1 MTPSLEAG
9 SEAVA
14 PVKSG
19 MIKEPLK
26 VSGALPPDYFDVT
39 SIIGR
44 EYPTLQLSE
53 LMSSPRRDEYIR
65 DLAITVSERGVVFFR
80 NQKDLTVS
88 MQKEFIDL
96 LGRLSGKPATSGI
109 HIHPLLEGKRD
120 VGINDAGDV
129 DDHISVISSKLS
141 RKLHLA
147 SRYTFAS
154 KGWHSEYFPPSF
166 DHYKANPPSMTFE
179 HVPSDYAILKMRKVP
194 PTGGDTIWA
203 SGYEMYDRL
212 SAPYQRFLEGLTAK
226 HANPDFQAAAAR
238 VGFEI
243 HPGPRGAAENVGQ
256 DLIAN
261 HPVVR
266 TNPVT
271 GWKSIYGA
279 LNQIEQLNELAPQ
292 ESQEV
297 LRYLGQLLT
306 NNHDLQCRFKWGVDD
321 VAIWDNR
328 SSFHTGTSDVDV
340 NHTRTGNRAVS
351 MGEVPYL
358 DPMSTSRREAL
369 GEAE

>member
-1 MTPSLEAG
+1 
-9 SEAVA
+9 
-14 PVKSG
+14 
-19 MIKEPLK
+19 
-26 VSGALPPDYFDVT
+26 
-39 SIIGR
+39 
-44 EYPTLQLSE
+44 
-53 LMSSPRRDEYIR
+53 
-65 DLAITVSERGVVFFR
+65 
-80 NQKDLTVS
+80 

-154 KGWHSEYFPPSF
+154 KGWHSEYFPQFFEHS
-166 DHYKANPPSMTFE
+166 KANPASMTFE

-292 ESQEV
+292 ESEEV

-321 VAIWDNR
+321 VAIVSFPHPRRYVWTMLISGCYSGIIGAR
-328 SSFHTGTSDVDV
+328 SIRALLMLMLPTRERGIGQSVWVRFRIWIQCRRRGEKLLGKLSRDVC
-340 NHTRTGNRAVS
+340 
-351 MGEVPYL
+351 
-358 DPMSTSRREAL
+358 
-369 GEAE
+369 

>member
-1 MTPSLEAG
+1 M
-9 SEAVA
+9 
-14 PVKSG
+14 KSG

-26 VSGALPPDYFDVT
+26 VSGALPTDFFDVT

-44 EYPTLQLSE
+44 EYPTIQLSE
-53 LMSSPRRDEYIR
+53 LMNSPRRDEYIR
-65 DLAITVSERGVVFFR
+65 DLAITGMLGSRWRYARLWLYAIDKPPQPLTRTAVSERGVVFFR

-154 KGWHSEYFPPSF
+154 KGWHSEYFPQPFGNST
-166 DHYKANPPSMTFE
+166 ANSPSMTFE

-292 ESQEV
+292 ESEEV

-321 VAIWDNR
+321 VAIV
-328 SSFHTGTSDVDV
+328 SFPLPICVRGWC
-340 NHTRTGNRAVS
+340 
-351 MGEVPYL
+351 
-358 DPMSTSRREAL
+358 
-369 GEAE
+369 

>member
-1 MTPSLEAG
+1 MSPSLETA
-9 SEAVA
+9 SETVS

-53 LMSSPRRDEYIR
+53 LMNSPRRDEYIR
-65 DLAITVSERGVVFFR
+65 DLAITVSERGVVFLR
-80 NQKDLTVS
+80 KQKDLTIP

-96 LGRLSGKPATSGI
+96 LGKLSGKPATSGI

-154 KGWHSEYFPPSF
+154 KGWHS
-166 DHYKANPPSMTFE
+166 DMTFE

-261 HPVVR
+261 HPVIR

-271 GWKSIYGA
+271 GWKSVYGA

-292 ESQEV
+292 ESEEV

-328 SSFHTGTSDVDV
+328 SSFHVGTPDVDV

>member
-1 MTPSLEAG
+1 MSPSLVANA
-9 SEAVA
+9 EAVA

-26 VSGALPPDYFDVT
+26 VSGALPPDYFEVT

-53 LMSSPRRDEYIR
+53 LMNSPRRDEYIR

-80 NQKDLTVS
+80 NQKDLTVA

-96 LGRLSGKPATSGI
+96 LGRLSGKPETSGI

-129 DDHISVISSKLS
+129 DDHISVVSSKLS

-147 SRYTFAS
+147 SRYNFAS
-154 KGWHSEYFPPSF
+154 KGWHS
-166 DHYKANPPSMTFE
+166 DMTFE

-212 SAPYQRFLEGLTAK
+212 SAPYQRFVEGLTAK

-243 HPGPRGAAENVGQ
+243 YPGPRGAAENVGQ

-328 SSFHTGTSDVDV
+328 SSFHTGTPDVDV
-340 NHTRTGNRAVS
+340 NHIRTGNRAVS